1 MQLGTDIPF
10 PREALLQSREAQRLR
25 ISSLLSRRED
35 LRGRVVVAFSEDDTL
50 PADTAFSAKRL
61 PHGGW
66 RLGVHVTDANE
77 FLPVGS
83 PLELAAGER
92 LAAVPG
98 GAEMLPPGFVRE
110 VLALATGAQLPAV
123 SVILDIDPSGS
134 VQSVT
139 FCESVI
145 RVACNCLFAELDSLS
160 TTADPSAVMPL
171 REKYAAVYGTVV
183 EMYELAG
190 VLFNLRREA
199 GGLDHTRL
207 GREFKDGVY
216 SRSYEAD
223 SRAMLREI
231 YYFVSAAVG
240 RFMSE
245 RGLPCL
251 FTAQDTLQSPV
262 AEQYCALFGIEYAGR
277 PARIARAGELAKG
290 GAYFGFTCELFRQLL
305 PDADCSAKRVY
316 NAYANDD
323 RVVRFFRPTR
333 RYSDLL
339 MLRVLKELGVRPANR
354 EGGAMLRAR
363 SAVDGFASHAGRAER
378 YICAAEREFLLS
390 QALKYCERER
400 TATAYVFSADG
411 DDYGIL
417 LEYGVKAVLRS
428 ARPLRFGESVAVR
441 VHTDGGGLSV
451 SAP

>member
-35 LRGRVVVAFSEDDTL
+35 LRGRVVAFSEDDTL

-110 VLALATGAQLPAV
+110 VLALATGAQRPAV

-240 RFMSE
+240 RLMSE

-262 AEQYCALFGIEYAGR
+262 AEQ
-277 PARIARAGELAKG
+277 
-290 GAYFGFTCELFRQLL
+290 
-305 PDADCSAKRVY
+305 
-316 NAYANDD
+316 
-323 RVVRFFRPTR
+323 
-333 RYSDLL
+333 
-339 MLRVLKELGVRPANR
+339 
-354 EGGAMLRAR
+354 
-363 SAVDGFASHAGRAER
+363 
-378 YICAAEREFLLS
+378 
-390 QALKYCERER
+390 
-400 TATAYVFSADG
+400 
-411 DDYGIL
+411 
-417 LEYGVKAVLRS
+417 
-428 ARPLRFGESVAVR
+428 
-441 VHTDGGGLSV
+441 
-451 SAP
+451 